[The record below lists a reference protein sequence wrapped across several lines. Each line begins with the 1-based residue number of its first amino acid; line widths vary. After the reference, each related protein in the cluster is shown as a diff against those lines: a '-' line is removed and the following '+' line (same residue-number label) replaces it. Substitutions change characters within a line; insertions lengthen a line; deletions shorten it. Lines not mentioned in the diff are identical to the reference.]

1 MIIVS
6 KVNTIARLIEGHK
19 MKTEKGK
26 AKILTKSE
34 WNRVLKYQ
42 SNKSL
47 SRHGLRNTLLLH
59 LSFYLG
65 LRSKEMASLLVS
77 DLVDVNGDLKE
88 EVTLTRDQTK
98 GRKQRRFYLT
108 NKNLLKVLNQ
118 YLDIRRN
125 KDGELNLNQIL
136 ITNQMSGKF
145 SPNSLQQLF
154 HRIYKSVGIIGA
166 SSHSGRRHYATKM
179 AEGGVSITNLQTLM
193 GHQNISTTSLYI
205 DENPKIL
212 GKITAEYSV

>member
-1 MIIVS
+1 
-6 KVNTIARLIEGHK
+6 

-26 AKILTKSE
+26 AKVLTKSE

-65 LRSKEMASLLVS
+65 LSSKEMASLLVS
-77 DLVDVNGDLKE
+77 DLVDVNGDFKE
-88 EVTLTRDQTK
+88 EVTLKWNQKK
-98 GRKQRRFYLT
+98 GNKRRRFYLT
-108 NKNLLKVLNQ
+108 NKQLLKVLNE
-118 YLDIRRN
+118 YLDTRRN
-125 KDGELNLNQIL
+125 ADGELNLNKII
-136 ITNQMSGKF
+136 ITKQMSGKF

-154 HRIYKSVGIIGA
+154 HRIYKSLGIIGA

-205 DENPKIL
+205 NENSKIL
-212 GKITAEYSV
+212 GKITADYSV